1 MGVVGTLTKL
11 QRAEGLVAEAKAELK
26 KIRDNYILL
35 GNQFLSLTEKLEPIN
50 GCYNV
55 GVSNKVTG
63 ETGETQGDITDNSWS
78 GFYEWLLGDMDVM
91 GIGPIQNL
99 AIDYIEYAGKENV
112 A

>member
-1 MGVVGTLTKL
+1 MGVMGTLTKL

-35 GNQFLSLTEKLEPIN
+35 GNQFLSLTERLKPIK

-55 GVSNKVTG
+55 GVSNKLTG
-63 ETGETQGDITDNSWS
+63 EKWETQGDITDGSWAC
-78 GFYEWLLGDMDVM
+78 FLEWLLRDMEEMD
-91 GIGPIQNL
+91 IGEIQDL
-99 AIDYIEYAGKENV
+99 AIDYIEYVGKENL